1 MKFNPKLK
9 SDISR
14 YIGQIIL
21 AEGKKDEEILRKV
34 GFSNIILIHE
44 DGVSLSDRMK
54 SISKLI
60 PKKEKVC
67 VLTDFDKKGKMLYF
81 KIKELCNENGI
92 KTDSTLRGLIL
103 LTGILNIKELDSMMG
118 KINKS

>member
-14 YIGQIIL
+14 YLGQIIL
-21 AEGKKDEEILRKV
+21 VEGKKDEEILRNV

-81 KIKELCNENGI
+81 KIKELCNDNEI

-103 LTGILNIKELDSMMG
+103 LTGILNLKELDSMMG

>member
-14 YIGQIIL
+14 YLGQIIL
-21 AEGKKDEEILRKV
+21 VEGKKDEEILRNV
-34 GFSNIILIHE
+34 GFSNIILIHQ

-54 SISKLI
+54 EISKLI

-67 VLTDFDKKGKMLYF
+67 ILTDFDKKGKMLYF
-81 KIKELCNENGI
+81 KIKELCNENEI

-103 LTGILNIKELDSMMG
+103 LTGILNLKELDSMMG

>member
-103 LTGILNIKELDSMMG
+103 LTGILKIKELDSMMG
-118 KINKS
+118 KIKKS

>member
-14 YIGQIIL
+14 YLGQIIL
-21 AEGKKDEEILRKV
+21 VEGKKDEEILRNV
-34 GFSNIILIHE
+34 GFSNIILIHQ

-54 SISKLI
+54 EISKLI

-67 VLTDFDKKGKMLYF
+67 ILTDFDKKGKMLYF
-81 KIKELCNENGI
+81 KIKELCNDNEI

-103 LTGILNIKELDSMMG
+103 LTGILNLKEWDSMMG

>member
-14 YIGQIIL
+14 YLGQIIL
-21 AEGKKDEEILRKV
+21 VEGKKDEEILRNV
-34 GFSNIILIHE
+34 GFSNIILIHQ

-54 SISKLI
+54 EISKLI

-67 VLTDFDKKGKMLYF
+67 ILTDFDKKGKMLYF

>member
-14 YIGQIIL
+14 YLGQIIL
-21 AEGKKDEEILRKV
+21 VEGKKDEEILRNV
-34 GFSNIILIHE
+34 GFSNIILIHQ

-54 SISKLI
+54 EISKLI

-67 VLTDFDKKGKMLYF
+67 ILTDFDKKGKMLYF
-81 KIKELCNENGI
+81 KIKELCNDNEI

-103 LTGILNIKELDSMMG
+103 LTGILNLKELDSMMG

>member
-92 KTDSTLRGLIL
+92 KTDSTLKGLIL
-103 LTGILNIKELDSMMG
+103 LTGILNLKELDSMMG